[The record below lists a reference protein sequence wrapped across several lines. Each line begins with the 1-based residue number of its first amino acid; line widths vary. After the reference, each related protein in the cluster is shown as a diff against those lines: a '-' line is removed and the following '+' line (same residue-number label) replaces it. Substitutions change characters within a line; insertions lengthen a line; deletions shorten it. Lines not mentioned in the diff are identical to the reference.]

1 MQATQARNVKRLSGG
16 RGLRR
21 RHEHDTE
28 ADDLADW
35 LASGYA
41 RAYRTAFLLVRD
53 ARDAEEAVQEAYLR
67 VWRFRASLPDGAGR
81 EPWLYRVLVNTCYS
95 FLRHEVPRRERNSG
109 PAFEIDDASTP
120 ESADRSPEAAAEAAE
135 AADAIGAALADLPE
149 YLRTTVV
156 LRYWTGLSERE
167 IATAIARR
175 PGTVR
180 SRLHEARR
188 RLAMDPRLGALVV
201 PAAEEA
207 R

>member
-1 MQATQARNVKRLSGG
+1 MG
-16 RGLRR
+16 R
-21 RHEHDTE
+21 RHDE
-28 ADDLADW
+28 DDLADW
-35 LASGYA
+35 LAAGYA
-41 RAYRTAFLLVRD
+41 RAYRTAYLLVRD

-67 VWRFRASLPDGAGR
+67 VWRFRASLPEGPGR

-95 FLRHEVPRRERNSG
+95 FLRREVPRRERNSG
-109 PAFEIDDASTP
+109 PQFELDDASAP
-120 ESADRSPEAAAEAAE
+120 EARDRSPEAAAEASE
-135 AADAIGAALADLPE
+135 AADTIGAALADLPE
-149 YLRTTVV
+149 HLRATVV

-188 RLAMDPRLGALVV
+188 RLAMDPRLSALVAPV
-201 PAAEEA
+201 AEEA

>member
-1 MQATQARNVKRLSGG
+1 MKRK
-16 RGLRR
+16 
-21 RHEHDTE
+21 HD
-28 ADDLADW
+28 DDLADW
-35 LASGYA
+35 LEAGYA
-41 RAYRTAFLLVRD
+41 RAYRTAYLLVRD

-95 FLRHEVPRRERNSG
+95 FLRREVPRRARQSG
-109 PAFEIDDASTP
+109 AQFEIDDAATP
-120 ESADRSPEAAAEAAE
+120 EAPDRSPEAAAEASE

-149 YLRTTVV
+149 HLRATVV

-188 RLAMDPRLGALVV
+188 RLAMDPRLGALVAPV
-201 PAAEEA
+201 TEEV

>member
-1 MQATQARNVKRLSGG
+1 MKRP
-16 RGLRR
+16 
-21 RHEHDTE
+21 RHEDNE
-28 ADDLADW
+28 LDDLSAW
-35 LASGYA
+35 LADGYA

-67 VWRFRASLPDGAGR
+67 VWRFRASLPAGPGR

-95 FLRHEVPRRERNSG
+95 FLRREVPRRQRNSG
-109 PAFEIDDASTP
+109 PTSELDDATAP
-120 ESADRSPEAAAEAAE
+120 EAAEHSPEAAAEASE
-135 AADAIGAALADLPE
+135 TADAVAVALADLPE
-149 YLRTTVV
+149 HLRATVV

-188 RLAMDPRLGALVV
+188 RLAMDPRLGALAA
-201 PAAEEA
+201 PIAEEA

>member
-1 MQATQARNVKRLSGG
+1 LGK
-16 RGLRR
+16 
-21 RHEHDTE
+21 HD
-28 ADDLADW
+28 DDLADW
-35 LASGYA
+35 LAAGYA

-67 VWRFRASLPDGAGR
+67 VWRFRASLPAGAGR

-95 FLRHEVPRRERNSG
+95 FLRREVPRRDRQART
-109 PAFEIDDASTP
+109 AFELDDAATP
-120 ESADRSPEAAAEAAE
+120 ESTDRSPEAAAVASE

-149 YLRTTVV
+149 HLRAPVV

-188 RLAMDPRLGALVV
+188 RLAMDPRLEALVAPV
-201 PAAEEA
+201 AEEA

>member
-1 MQATQARNVKRLSGG
+1 M
-16 RGLRR
+16 RR
-21 RHEHDTE
+21 THE
-28 ADDLADW
+28 DDLADW
-35 LASGYA
+35 LAAGYA
-41 RAYRTAFLLVRD
+41 RAYRTAYLLMRD

-67 VWRFRASLPDGAGR
+67 VWRFRASLPDGVGR

-95 FLRHEVPRRERNSG
+95 LLRREVPRRERNSG
-109 PAFEIDDASTP
+109 PQFELDDATAP
-120 ESADRSPEAAAEAAE
+120 EAVGESPEAAAVASEAAG
-135 AADAIGAALADLPE
+135 AIGAAIADLPE
-149 YLRTTVV
+149 HLRATVV

-188 RLAMDPRLGALVV
+188 RLAMDPRLASLVAPV
-201 PAAEEA
+201 AEEV

>member
-1 MQATQARNVKRLSGG
+1 MG
-16 RGLRR
+16 R
-21 RHEHDTE
+21 RHDE
-28 ADDLADW
+28 DDLADW
-35 LASGYA
+35 LAAGYA
-41 RAYRTAFLLVRD
+41 RAYRTAYLLVRD

-67 VWRFRASLPDGAGR
+67 VWRFRASLPEGAGR

-95 FLRHEVPRRERNSG
+95 FLRREVPRRARTAGSPYEPDDSDA
-109 PAFEIDDASTP
+109 PAAAE
-120 ESADRSPEAAAEAAE
+120 RSPEAAAEAAE
-135 AADAIGAALADLPE
+135 TADVVEAVLADLPE
-149 YLRTTVV
+149 HLRAPVI

-188 RLAMDPRLGALVV
+188 RLAMDPRLTALVT
-201 PAAEEA
+201 PIAEEV

>member
-1 MQATQARNVKRLSGG
+1 MKRLSGG

-41 RAYRTAFLLVRD
+41 RAYRTAYLLVRD

-95 FLRHEVPRRERNSG
+95 FLRREVPRRERNSG
-109 PAFEIDDASTP
+109 AFEIDDASTP
-120 ESADRSPEAAAEAAE
+120 EAADRSPEAAAEASE

-149 YLRTTVV
+149 HLRTTVV

-188 RLAMDPRLGALVV
+188 RLAMDPRLGALVAPV
-201 PAAEEA
+201 AEEA

>member
-1 MQATQARNVKRLSGG
+1 MKRK
-16 RGLRR
+16 
-21 RHEHDTE
+21 HD
-28 ADDLADW
+28 DDLAGW
-35 LASGYA
+35 LEAGYA
-41 RAYRTAFLLVRD
+41 RAYRTVYLLVRD

-95 FLRHEVPRRERNSG
+95 FLRREVPRRARQSG
-109 PAFEIDDASTP
+109 AQFEIDDAATP
-120 ESADRSPEAAAEAAE
+120 EAPDRSPEAAAEASE

-149 YLRTTVV
+149 HLRATVV

-188 RLAMDPRLGALVV
+188 RLAMDPRLGALVAPV
-201 PAAEEA
+201 AEEV

>member
-1 MQATQARNVKRLSGG
+1 MRRTRGEHNRL
-16 RGLRR
+16 
-21 RHEHDTE
+21 EP
-28 ADDLADW
+28 DDLAAW
-35 LASGYA
+35 LESGYA

-67 VWRFRASLPDGAGR
+67 VWRFRASLPEGAGR

-95 FLRHEVPRRERNSG
+95 FLRREVPRRARNSG
-109 PAFEIDDASTP
+109 AQFELDEASTP
-120 ESADRSPEAAAEAAE
+120 MADDRSPEAAAEASE
-135 AADAIGAALADLPE
+135 AADTIGAALADLPE
-149 YLRTTVV
+149 HLRATVV

-167 IATAIARR
+167 IATAISRR

-188 RLAMDPRLGALVV
+188 RLAMDPRLGALVAPV
-201 PAAEEA
+201 AEEA

>member
-1 MQATQARNVKRLSGG
+1 M
-16 RGLRR
+16 RR
-21 RHEHDTE
+21 KQD
-28 ADDLADW
+28 DDLADW
-35 LASGYA
+35 LAAGYS
-41 RAYRTAFLLVRD
+41 RAYRTAYLLVRD

-95 FLRHEVPRRERNSG
+95 FLRREVPRRARN
-109 PAFEIDDASTP
+109 AAAQFDLDD
-120 ESADRSPEAAAEAAE
+120 ESAPEAPDRTPEAALEASE
-135 AADAIGAALADLPE
+135 AADAIADALADLPE
-149 YLRTTVV
+149 HLRATVV

-188 RLAMDPRLGALVV
+188 RLAMDARLGALVAPV
-201 PAAEEA
+201 SEEA

>member
-1 MQATQARNVKRLSGG
+1 
-16 RGLRR
+16 LRR
-21 RHEHDTE
+21 RQRDTDS
-28 ADDLADW
+28 DDLADW

-41 RAYRTAFLLVRD
+41 RAYRTAYLLVRD

-81 EPWLYRVLVNTCYS
+81 EPWLYRVLVNSCYS
-95 FLRHEVPRRERNSG
+95 YLRHEVPRRQRNSG
-109 PAFEIDDASTP
+109 APFEVDDASTP
-120 ESADRSPEAAAEAAE
+120 AAPDRSPEAAAEASE
-135 AADAIGAALADLPE
+135 TADVIGTALADLPE

-167 IATAIARR
+167 IATAIGRR

-188 RLAMDPRLGALVV
+188 RLAMDARLGALVE
-201 PAAEEA
+201 PLAEEA

>member
-1 MQATQARNVKRLSGG
+1 M
-16 RGLRR
+16 RR
-21 RHEHDTE
+21 THEDE
-28 ADDLADW
+28 LADW
-35 LASGYA
+35 LATGYP
-41 RAYRTAFLLVRD
+41 RAYRTAYLLVRD

-95 FLRHEVPRRERNSG
+95 LLRREVPRRERNSG
-109 PAFEIDDASTP
+109 PQFELDEATAP
-120 ESADRSPEAAAEAAE
+120 ATADGSPEAAAEAAE

-149 YLRTTVV
+149 HLRATVV

-167 IATAIARR
+167 IATAITRR

-188 RLAMDPRLGALVV
+188 RLAMDPRLEALDVS
-201 PAAEEA
+201 AAEEV